1 MGMVSSGGIES
12 ERKGQLAWKRN
23 EILVATPP
31 GIDIPDGGHRLRPS
45 DLSQKWFFR

>member
-1 MGMVSSGGIES
+1 MCMVSSGGIEN

-31 GIDIPDGGHRLRPS
+31 RIYIPDGGHGLKPS
-45 DLSQKWFFR
+45 DLS